1 MPDVLH
7 AARDTWY
14 CPTVDD
20 VCEEC
25 GKPFKRTDDHAYTRY
40 IGYKRRWYCSYTCF
54 RVWERE
60 QEAKAPKPEE
70 EPDED
75 ELSEIEKAQKRAEE
89 CARKIE
95 EYIHKKRCASN
106 RVERAN
112 AQDCITRW
120 QRKLN
125 EAKER
130 IKDLQKGDL
139 G

>member
-14 CPTVDD
+14 CPTVED

-25 GKPFKRTDDHAYTRY
+25 GKQFKRTDDHAYTRY

-60 QEAKAPKPEE
+60 QEALNKLDEEPEE
-70 EPDED
+70 PSELEKA
-75 ELSEIEKAQKRAEE
+75 ERRVAQCREGLAGAEKRKKRASRSVERRNAQTCIRKWAKKLSEAEARLEK
-89 CARKIE
+89 
-95 EYIHKKRCASN
+95 
-106 RVERAN
+106 
-112 AQDCITRW
+112 
-120 QRKLN
+120 
-125 EAKER
+125 
-130 IKDLQKGDL
+130 LQKGDL